1 MSIIVT
7 GVLSFGVFCGL
18 TYIGVKICQLACF
31 TLPQQQQPCTQQQQQ
46 YTITKE
52 QYDDYIHLQNT
63 LPKYTGEIL
72 PPPPAYIVGETPRP
86 PLMGQA
92 PRPPLMGKL

>member
-1 MSIIVT
+1 MSVVVT
-7 GVLSFGVFCGL
+7 GVISFGVFCGL

-31 TLPQQQQPCTQQQQQ
+31 TLPQQQQQQQQPCTQQQ

-72 PPPPAYIVGETPRP
+72 PPPPAYIVGETPRT
-86 PLMGQA
+86 
-92 PRPPLMGKL
+92 PLMGKL

>member
-31 TLPQQQQPCTQQQQQ
+31 TLPQQQQQQQQQ
-46 YTITKE
+46 PCALLLLE
-52 QYDDYIHLQNT
+52 SSSDVLLQ
-63 LPKYTGEIL
+63 LPELI
-72 PPPPAYIVGETPRP
+72 R
-86 PLMGQA
+86 
-92 PRPPLMGKL
+92 